1 MNSKAYQRMTWNLF
15 LPSLPLPD
23 CDAFMQWLY
32 DVGKAHEIN
41 DNVLVREES
50 VRPLSI

>member
-1 MNSKAYQRMTWNLF
+1 MEF
-15 LPSLPLPD
+15 IP
-23 CDAFMQWLY
+23 AFPTPPRLWCIQWLY

-41 DNVLVREES
+41 DNVFVREES